1 LKTDTAHIDVCLG
14 PECRGHGG
22 PELLSGLKHLGIDA
36 ERGHC
41 RGLCIYM
48 PVAHIDNHCIP
59 EASVEAITSE
69 IDGKKK
75 V

>member
-1 LKTDTAHIDVCLG
+1 MSSEKVDIEVCLG

-22 PELLSGLKHLGIDA
+22 PELLSGLKQLGIDA

-48 PVAHIDNHCIP
+48 PVPIL
-59 EASVEAITSE
+59 ITVVSL
-69 IDGKKK
+69 KPLSRPLLQR
-75 V
+75 